1 MASRL
6 SSVAHGGL
14 RILLENNNL
23 QPDMSDLPIS
33 LRNMFLDIPLR
44 NLHIWYDKSDN
55 PNQIVPTSPH
65 VSVRHR
71 PDASPGAITASP
83 EAKSAKIQL
92 MIASPG

>member
-23 QPDMSDLPIS
+23 QPDMSNLPIS

-65 VSVRHR
+65 VSVHHR
-71 PDASPGAITASP
+71 PDAFPGAITASP
-83 EAKSAKIQL
+83 EAKSAKIQHK
-92 MIASPG
+92 IASPG